1 MPWVWRKSG
10 EKLTKNQPPSRF
22 FSFSRQFSLFFISLH
37 RVFSRH
43 NLRTT
48 EQSQHKPLYKHISSL
63 TTETITAN
71 LYFSFSTTN
80 FFFFLHHRNPTT
92 TSVLSCSTSTSIVL
106 CKTSDDSRGPCARR
120 APSSLPPLICM

>member
-10 EKLTKNQPPSRF
+10 EKLTKNQPPSYF

-43 NLRTT
+43 NLSTT
-48 EQSQHKPLYKHISSL
+48 EQSQHKRLYQPISSP

-71 LYFSFSTTN
+71 LSFSFSTTN
-80 FFFFLHHRNPTT
+80 FFFFLHHKNPTT
-92 TSVLSCSTSTSIVL
+92 TSALSCATSTSTVL
-106 CKTSDDSRGPCARR
+106 CKTSDDSRDLCAKW
-120 APSSLPPLICM
+120 APSSIPPLICM